1 MFTLNS
7 TQVFIALAIYSV
19 VVLIFIGL
27 ENRRMRHSLLLKER
41 EMQRRMYEVSIL
53 KELGDRI
60 GYSLNVQK
68 IVDVITGSLRKLL
81 DYSTVSYLLFADEG
95 RVVFHCVLEES
106 VNKQFIESIRAQM
119 VAALGALSAREM
131 KPDEID
137 ESISGTITDE
147 TNKTGIRSFFNIPV
161 VINGLP
167 VGLLNISSTKP
178 GLYKEEEMTILY
190 TIMNQASA
198 AVSRLETILNQEKG
212 KLNSMVESMADGVVM
227 VDTRNRLLVI
237 NPGAK
242 DMLGITKP
250 NPSIFDVL
258 DTLSSRMDLRTKIE
272 ESIKTDKLAV
282 EEQLRIGDKDLRVLI
297 SPVKDEANE
306 PLGAVVLFHDIT
318 KEKAIEKMR
327 DDFTSM
333 MVHELRSPLTGIRS
347 IANLLKEDKIKNE
360 QKKYEDFIELIV
372 SNSASMLD
380 LVNDLLDVAK
390 LEAGKFQIMRR
401 PTNVADLVKMRI
413 QSYTTL
419 AADAKLALESKVEDN
434 IPLVSIDDN
443 KVGQVL
449 NNFLSNAIK
458 FTKEGKITVSVL
470 ILKKGESLVKK
481 LESLGLSWPGLK
493 DIVPE
498 ADQLVLG
505 VTDTGMGISEEQLS
519 KLFNKF
525 SQLEQTAASEKKG
538 TGLGLVITKGI
549 SEAHGGKV
557 GVFSELEK
565 GSTFYCMLPLNQP
578 GPAVN

>member
-282 EEQLRIGDKDLRVLI
+282 EEQLRIGDKVLRVLI